1 MNVKADLHEF
11 KIYLLLERKISTN
24 TSKAYLADIEQ
35 FFRFTET
42 KELSEPILERKNVEA
57 FLASLHDQ
65 KLKPASIQRKL
76 SAIKTYKKF
85 LAFNNTTTPSLDISV
100 KNSAQRLPKFLTE
113 ASVNAIFK
121 ACEDETEAC
130 VLELLY
136 GCGMRVSEL
145 ADLKVSEILPDL
157 GLIKVTGK
165 GNKQR
170 LIPVHEIA
178 LQKIHIYLH
187 TIRANISPAKGHE
200 MYFLLTQKGKK
211 WNRQKVNNLLH
222 ALALKS
228 GLNIKLHPHLFRHTF
243 ATHLLNRG
251 ADLRSI
257 QNLLGHESITTT
269 EIYSHLNINKLKN
282 LVQQHHPRA
291 KAQKENQTDEPPQS
305 GSRQ

>member
-1 MNVKADLHEF
+1 MNVKAELHEF
-11 KIYLLLERKISTN
+11 KIYLLIERKISTN

-35 FFRFTET
+35 FFRFVTSN
-42 KELSEPILERKNVEA
+42 ELSEPILDRKNVEA
-57 FLASLHDQ
+57 FFASLRDQ
-65 KLKPASIQRKL
+65 NLKPASIQRKL
-76 SAIKTYKKF
+76 SAIKTFKKF
-85 LAFNNTTTPSLDISV
+85 LAFNNTATPSLEISV

-113 ASVNAIFK
+113 PGVNAIFE
-121 ACEDETEAC
+121 ACEDETENC

-145 ADLKVSEILPDL
+145 VDLKVSEILPDL

-170 LIPVHEIA
+170 LIPVHKVA
-178 LQKIHIYLH
+178 LQKIQTYQQI
-187 TIRANISPAKGHE
+187 IRANIAPTKGNE
-200 MYFLLTQKGKK
+200 MYFLLTKKGKK
-211 WNRQKVNNLLH
+211 WNRQKVNTLLH
-222 ALALKS
+222 ELALKS
-228 GLNIKLHPHLFRHTF
+228 GLNQKLHPHLFRHTF

-291 KAQKENQTDEPPQS
+291 KAQKENQTDELPQS
-305 GSRQ
+305 D